1 MSPSR
6 IAACLSLLAVPLAA
20 CSGGPSNNS
29 QESAGGMSMTAAAPH
44 SCVFQ
49 TRLVTHCNG
58 ETDGLWVSRCDDGPC
73 PATLPDDASEFP
85 NIEGGWLCVSLY
97 ENRNVVDIAG
107 TCAEWTSAGFPDT
120 PPDHIYCGASLL
132 YNQYDE
138 GTADYGACTACE
150 QASCAAAQSACDAN
164 CGALINCMRACTP
177 GDVAAENSCAQ
188 KYPQSAG
195 PANAYVA
202 CVVDSCGGICT

>member
-120 PPDHIYCGASLL
+120 PPDHIYCWRLAPIQSVRRGHGRLWRMHRLRTGILRSGAERL
-132 YNQYDE
+132 
-138 GTADYGACTACE
+138 
-150 QASCAAAQSACDAN
+150 
-164 CGALINCMRACTP
+164 
-177 GDVAAENSCAQ
+177 
-188 KYPQSAG
+188 
-195 PANAYVA
+195 
-202 CVVDSCGGICT
+202 